1 MNQRKESEAYRTE
14 TLQRLQE
21 KIRYGKSAEVFEAE
35 KLIAKF
41 REEQAEIHDAI
52 ARLGSPLP
60 EADACPECYYFH
72 GLTII
77 MQSTRPSL
85 TGAVFVCEECGFIQH
100 RYA

>member
-21 KIRYGKSAEVFEAE
+21 KNRYGKSAEVFEAE
-35 KLIAKF
+35 KLIAKY
-41 REEQAEIHDAI
+41 REEQTQIHDAI

-60 EADACPECYYFH
+60 EADACPECYYLH

-77 MQSTRPSL
+77 MQSTQANI
-85 TGAVFVCEECGFIQH
+85 TGAVFACGECGFIQH